1 MDIKSSSYHDFSA
14 LSALR
19 KDASES
25 PEQAAMPVAKQF
37 EALFLQM
44 MLKSMRDTVPEGG
57 LLSSNSMDSY
67 QQMFDSQLSVDLAEG
82 GGVGLA
88 EVIAKQISGAPATK
102 AVLPSVQLDSTALQL
117 QLQQLRIQD

>member
-1 MDIKSSSYHDFSA
+1 
-14 LSALR
+14 
-19 KDASES
+19 
-25 PEQAAMPVAKQF
+25 MPVARQF

-57 LLSSNSMDSY
+57 LLSSDSMDSY

-102 AVLPSVQLDSTALQL
+102 TALPSVQLDSTALQF